1 VHEPNELPRILQ
13 KWKAALASGEPWED
27 TFPLRRHDGTFRW
40 HLSRARPFRDN
51 SGKITIWF
59 GTNTDVTEQRELVE
73 EREHLL
79 AAERAARSEAERVGR
94 MKDEFLATLS
104 HELRTPLSA
113 MLGWSQLLQG
123 QEDEATLREGLAVIE
138 RNARA
143 QTQLIEDLLDM
154 SRIVS
159 GKIRLDVQQVDVASV
174 INAAVDLLKPS
185 ADAKGIR
192 LHRVLDPLASPVSG
206 DPNRLQQVVGN
217 LLSNAIKFTPR
228 GGKVE
233 LLLER
238 VNSHV
243 EVTVTD
249 TGQGISPDFLPHVF
263 DRFRQA
269 DASTTR
275 KHGGLGLGL
284 SIVKQLVE
292 LHGGTVRAKSAGEG
306 AGATFTVS
314 LPLAITKHPLSDRE
328 HPTSPRFAAPNDEI
342 RISLSG
348 TTVLVVDDEPDARD
362 LIERLLIERGARV
375 LKADSAD
382 SGLKV
387 IAAEAPDVILSDIG
401 MPQKDGYDFIRELR
415 ALPAEKGGKTP
426 AIALTAFA
434 RSEDRTRAMMAGYQ
448 VHLSKPVEPRELIAT
463 VASLVGRTGAQ

>member
-1 VHEPNELPRILQ
+1 
-13 KWKAALASGEPWED
+13 
-27 TFPLRRHDGTFRW
+27 
-40 HLSRARPFRDN
+40 
-51 SGKITIWF
+51 
-59 GTNTDVTEQRELVE
+59 
-73 EREHLL
+73 
-79 AAERAARSEAERVGR
+79 

-123 QEDEATLREGLAVIE
+123 EQRPEMLQEGLAVIE

-159 GKIRLDVQQVDVASV
+159 GKIRLDVQHVELSAV
-174 INAAVDLLKPS
+174 INASVDLLKPS
-185 ADAKGIR
+185 ADAKGVR

-206 DPNRLQQVVGN
+206 DPNRLQQIVSN

-233 LLLER
+233 ILLER
-238 VNSHV
+238 VNSHI

-249 TGQGISPDFLPHVF
+249 TGEGISPEFLPHVF

-275 KHGGLGLGL
+275 KFGGLGLGL

-306 AGATFTVS
+306 AGATFTVAI
-314 LPLAITKHPLSDRE
+314 PLAITKRHFDDRQ
-328 HPTSPRFAAPNDEI
+328 HPTTPDYSSQRDDLQ
-342 RISLSG
+342 ISLKG

-362 LIERLLIERGARV
+362 LIERLLVDRGARV
-375 LKADSAD
+375 LKAESVDCA
-382 SGLKV
+382 LKLLST
-387 IAAEAPDVILSDIG
+387 ERTNVILSDIG
-401 MPQKDGYDFIRELR
+401 MPQRDGYDFIRTVR
-415 ALPAEKGGKTP
+415 ALPAGAGGKTP

-463 VASLVGRTGAQ
+463 VASLVGRTGSERE